1 MKLHLLALVCATVA
15 VTTAQGADL
24 EIWQIQGSALES
36 LYKNQV
42 VTTRQNVVTAVEAA
56 GFFIQTPEQRS
67 DGNPETSDGIYVYT
81 GGAPWVQV
89 GDMVDVTGTV
99 KEYYVL
105 TEIGSNPTVTR
116 TSTGNVLPSPV
127 DFDAARPS
135 PNRPQPLNEVERYEG
150 MLVRVQAGTV
160 TGPIDRFGE
169 LAAVARPGRAF
180 REPGISYPAPSGLP
194 AWDGN
199 PEVFLVTPTA
209 LGLPEAQVPAGA
221 TIAAT
226 GPLYYSFDQ
235 YKIYPT
241 AFSYSGE
248 PTIRP
253 LRERAEGELLI
264 ASQNLYQL
272 LDDVDDPG
280 ITETVVSTEE
290 YQRRLAKHS
299 MVIRDVL
306 RAPEIVAV
314 QEVESLKVLQDLAF
328 RIHADQPAITY
339 TPYLAEGNDISGID
353 VGFLVRGAG
362 QFTVEQVGKTA
373 TFMYNGVAN
382 VIFDRP
388 PLVLHADICTRLVP
402 TLCTSELQLSIVN
415 VHLRSL
421 SGMDSSSG
429 DFVRAKRFEG
439 ARWLAQY
446 VQGLQ
451 AVDPTVEVAVI
462 GDFNAFEFTD
472 GNVDVMGMI
481 TGHLDPAGAYLPGSD
496 WVNPDLHNHTWDVP
510 QPERYSYIEA
520 GNAQVLDHVLSTTAL
535 TPMITEVAYARVNAD
550 MPIALATDASTPLRA
565 SDHDPVAFFVDPLP
579 RADLA
584 ASAQA
589 APNPVGIGGVVTCTA
604 SVHNSGPSGATG
616 VSLTASVPAGLTIVA
631 ASVSQGTCQPQ
642 GSQVSCALGDLA
654 SSATATL
661 TLGMRPATHG
671 QFTLAFAADAQEQ
684 DPVAANNQTTLTV
697 TALARARRHISR

>member
-1 MKLHLLALVCATVA
+1 MKLRLLVVTLATVA
-15 VTTAQGADL
+15 AAAAQGADL

-116 TSTGNVLPSPV
+116 TSTGNVLPAPV
-127 DFDAARPS
+127 DFDASRPS

-160 TGPIDRFGE
+160 TGPVDRFGE
-169 LAAVARPGRAF
+169 LAAAARPGRAF
-180 REPGISYPAPSGLP
+180 REPGIYYPAPSGLP

-199 PEVFLVTPTA
+199 PEVFLIKPTA

-221 TIAAT
+221 TFAAT

-241 AFSYSGE
+241 AFSYVGD
-248 PTIRP
+248 PTVRP

-299 MVIRDVL
+299 MLIRDVL
-306 RAPEIVAV
+306 RAPDIVAV

-339 TPYLAEGNDISGID
+339 TPYVLEGNDISGID
-353 VGFLVRGAG
+353 VGFLVRGSG
-362 QFTVEQVGKTA
+362 GNVTVEQVGKSAAFT
-373 TFMYNGVAN
+373 YNGAAN
-382 VIFDRP
+382 VVFDRP
-388 PLVLHADICTRLVP
+388 PLVLHATVCPQFVP
-402 TLCTSELQLSIVN
+402 VTCGTPVSIVN

-421 SGMDSSSG
+421 SGMDGSSG

-439 ARWLAQY
+439 AKWLAQY

-451 AVDPTVEVAVI
+451 ANDPAVMVAVI

-472 GNVDVMGMI
+472 GNVDVMGMV
-481 TGHLDPAGAYLPGSD
+481 TGKLDPAGAFLPGND
-496 WVNPDLHNHTWDVP
+496 WVNPNLHNHTWDVP

-550 MPIALATDASTPLRA
+550 MPVGLATDPTTPLRA
-565 SDHDPVAFFVDPLP
+565 ADHDPVAFYLSLVP

-584 ASAQA
+584 VSAQA

-604 SVHNSGPSGATG
+604 SVLNSGPSGATG
-616 VSLTASVPAGLTIVA
+616 VSLTASVPAGLTIVTA
-631 ASVSQGTCQPQ
+631 TVSQGTCQPQ

-661 TLGMRPATHG
+661 TLGLRPATHG
-671 QFTLAFAADAQEQ
+671 QFTLTFAADAQEQ
-684 DPVAANNQTTLTV
+684 DPIAANNQATLTV